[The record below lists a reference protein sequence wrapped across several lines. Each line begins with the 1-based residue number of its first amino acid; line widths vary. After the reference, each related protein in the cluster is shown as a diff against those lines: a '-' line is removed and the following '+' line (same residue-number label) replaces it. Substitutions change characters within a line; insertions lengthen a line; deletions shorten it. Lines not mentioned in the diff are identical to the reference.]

1 MVRKTERVTKE
12 DIDKA
17 AEEVVDDDEDEE
29 ELIEFL
35 EED

>member
-1 MVRKTERVTKE
+1 MIKKTERVTKE

-17 AEEVVDDDEDEE
+17 AAEVVDEDEDEE
-29 ELIEFL
+29 DLIDFL